1 MKFLPCLLTRNTIV
15 IYPDFHSTKQAL
27 WLVDSWS
34 DALIKF
40 KCILTKIQLYSCC
53 PQAKYN
59 SIWSFKGESNK
70 ALNVW
75 SLRKLVSF
83 VFPQVLM
90 FPSTSP
96 QETSGLSKKKLFPL
110 GPYIKCAWWPPSLT
124 QNLFEWASNAKPSSK
139 WAGKYCSFVVKT
151 LKFDMPRTYIFIKCV
166 EG

>member
-1 MKFLPCLLTRNTIV
+1 MVSGIPPMKFLPCLLTRNTIV

-27 WLVDSWS
+27 WFVDSWS

-40 KCILTKIQLYSCC
+40 KCILTRIQLYSCC

-59 SIWSFKGESNK
+59 STWSFKGESNK

-75 SLRKLVSF
+75 SLGKLVSF

-96 QETSGLSKKKLFPL
+96 QETSGLSKKKPFPL
-110 GPYIKCAWWPPSLT
+110 GQYIKCVLT
-124 QNLFEWASNAKPSSK
+124 TTITNTKP
-139 WAGKYCSFVVKT
+139 F
-151 LKFDMPRTYIFIKCV
+151 
-166 EG
+166 